1 MKAAD
6 GSSQK
11 LVLARRTTN
20 LSGLEIDR
28 HRTGIG
34 STVKDGEGELL
45 VGLVEFMP
53 GKRWDNTRV

>member
-11 LVLARRTTN
+11 LVLARRATN

-53 GKRWDNTRV
+53 GESWDNTKV